1 MQQVAAPPYPL
12 NATFAAAVI
21 VLGGTLLLVVPLA
34 LLPASPVAAGIL
46 VALIVLATPFC
57 TAVLHEAIHGRLAL
71 NAMRNDAMGRAIAI
85 CAGVS
90 FDVVRF
96 GHLAHHRSNRHALD
110 RPDVIEPGQ
119 SALSAGLKYYGHL
132 FGGLYLTEIVTTLAM
147 WLPRS
152 LIVFLLKRAMTSDEP
167 AVTEI
172 RIAAIRVLDRR
183 VWQIRVDASIII
195 ALYAAAFHFY
205 GAYWPLLLGAVAL
218 RGFLVSLQDNAPHYG
233 TPATIGAAAHNTSA
247 PRWLSLFILNQNLHA
262 VHHDR
267 PDLHWNAL
275 PGAFGVA
282 DARYAGGYVAL
293 LLRQFRGPRR
303 PDHMDHRVAAE

>member
-1 MQQVAAPPYPL
+1 MQDVATPPYTL
-12 NATFAAAVI
+12 NAIFAAAVVAFGG
-21 VLGGTLLLVVPLA
+21 VLLFVVPLA
-34 LLPASPVAAGIL
+34 LLPLQPLTASVV
-46 VALIVLATPFC
+46 VALIALATPFA

-71 NAMRNDAMGRAIAI
+71 NAVRNDYMGRAIAI

-119 SALSAGLKYYGHL
+119 SALGAGLRYYGHL

-147 WLPRS
+147 WLPRG
-152 LIVFLLKRAMTSDEP
+152 LIVFLLKRAMASDEP
-167 AVTEI
+167 AITEI

-183 VWQIRVDASIII
+183 VWQIRIDALVIV
-195 ALYAAAFHFY
+195 ALYAVAFYFY
-205 GAYWPLLLGAVAL
+205 GAYWPLLVAAMAV
-218 RGFLVSLQDNAPHYG
+218 RGFIISVQDNAPHYG
-233 TPATIGAAAHNTSA
+233 TPVVIGAAAHNTST
-247 PRWLSLFILNQNLHA
+247 PRWFALFILNQNLHA
-262 VHHDR
+262 IHHDR

-275 PGAFGVA
+275 PAAFGR
-282 DARYAGGYVAL
+282 ARTHYAGNYAAL

-303 PDHMDHRVAAE
+303 PRAAIAAE

>member
-1 MQQVAAPPYPL
+1 MQQAATPPYAL

-21 VLGGTLLLVVPLA
+21 ALGGTLLFVVPLA
-34 LLPASPVAAGIL
+34 LLPAWPAVAGIM
-46 VALIVLATPFC
+46 VALIALATPFC

-71 NAMRNDAMGRAIAI
+71 NAVRNDSMGRAVAI

-119 SALSAGLKYYGHL
+119 SALGAGLKYYGHL

-147 WLPRS
+147 WLPRG
-152 LIVFLLKRAMTSDEP
+152 LIVFLLKRAMASDEP
-167 AVTEI
+167 AITEI
-172 RIAAIRVLDRR
+172 RIAAVRVLDRR
-183 VWQIRVDASIII
+183 VWQIRVDALIIV
-195 ALYAAAFHFY
+195 ALYAAAFFFY
-205 GAYWPLLLGAVAL
+205 GAYWPLLLVAVAL

-233 TPATIGAAAHNTSA
+233 TPAVIGAAAHNTSA

-275 PGAFGVA
+275 PGAFGSA
-282 DARYAGGYVAL
+282 HARFAGDYIAL

-303 PDHMDHRVAAE
+303 PRPMTAAE